1 MNEELALVL
10 AGVRRFI
17 RRDIW
22 LHEKRLN
29 ANATRLPDQVFD
41 ELHGRVD
48 EMGLDH
54 LLAPPGC
61 GYGPELSEAERARVV
76 EETSQHRAGAISAG
90 YGLFDPDPSPQL
102 YAATEQQRAAFLT
115 PLLEREARCFRGFG
129 DPDLAGLPTDG
140 VRLRA
145 LRRDGEWMLDG
156 TKVFVADA
164 TDADLG
170 IVYAHT
176 EYERGERDGVSAFV
190 VETSRT
196 GFQRWREWPTISLGR
211 DTWELNLSALKLPD
225 LNLLGEA
232 GDASAF
238 GNDPVLRRRMLSAAQ
253 LTGVAS
259 AAQDMAR
266 GQVWSR
272 PEHGIPIAQGQRA
285 QLALADSEIAIR
297 ASRELYLAAAA
308 ECDEGALTVEGRVV
322 GAGVRER
329 GRDRR
334 GRPHPGAA
342 WPARALGRPTAGALG
357 ARPAHP
363 PRRRGRPHPTAPP
376 HRAAADDDV
385 QEVGGSS
392 RAAAAISSR
401 PRGVIG
407 GLWRGPRTS
416 R

>member
-29 ANATRLPDQVFD
+29 TNATRLPDQVFD
-41 ELHGRVD
+41 ELHVRVD

-61 GYGPELSEAERARVV
+61 GYGPELGEAERARVV
-76 EETSQHRAGAISAG
+76 EETSQHRAGAISAS
-90 YGLFDPDPSPQL
+90 YGLFDPDPPPQL
-102 YAATEQQRAAFLT
+102 YAATDQQRAAFLT

-129 DPDLAGLPTDG
+129 DPDLADLSTDG

-164 TDADLG
+164 SDAAFG

-196 GFQRWREWPTISLGR
+196 GFQRWREWPTISAGR

-232 GDASAF
+232 GEASAF

-272 PEHGIPIAQGQRA
+272 HEGGVPIAHGQRA

-297 ASRELYLAAAA
+297 RAAN
-308 ECDEGALTVEGRVV
+308 CIWRQ
-322 GAGVRER
+322 
-329 GRDRR
+329 
-334 GRPHPGAA
+334 RPSA
-342 WPARALGRPTAGALG
+342 ARARSRWKARCRRWRSRARRRSAWSTAPWSCMARSRSRPTCRWSVGRATY
-357 ARPAHP
+357 ARAMP
-363 PRRRGRPHPTAPP
+363 PRAAPVNS
-376 HRAAADDDV
+376 AC
-385 QEVGGSS
+385 
-392 RAAAAISSR
+392 
-401 PRGVIG
+401 
-407 GLWRGPRTS
+407 
-416 R
+416 

>member
-1 MNEELALVL
+1 MNEELALVV

-17 RRDIW
+17 RRDVW
-22 LHEKRLN
+22 LHEKRLGT
-29 ANATRLPDQVFD
+29 NATRLPDQVFD
-41 ELHGRVD
+41 ELHVRVD

-61 GYGPELSEAERARVV
+61 GYGPELGEAERARVV
-76 EETSQHRAGAISAG
+76 EETSQHRAGAISAS
-90 YGLFDPDPSPQL
+90 YGLFDPDPPPQL

-145 LRRDGEWMLDG
+145 LRRAGEWMLDG

-164 TDADLG
+164 TDADFG

-190 VETSRT
+190 VETNRT
-196 GFQRWREWPTISLGR
+196 GFQRWREWPTISVGR
-211 DTWELNLSALKLPD
+211 DTWELNLSAVKLPE

-232 GDASAF
+232 GGASAF
-238 GNDPVLRRRMLSAAQ
+238 GNDPVLRRRVFSAAQ

-272 PEHGIPIAQGQRA
+272 REGGIPIAQGQRA

-297 ASRELYLAAAA
+297 ASRELYLSGAA
-308 ECDEGALTVEGRVV
+308 ECDEGALTLEAALSALAFASEAAIGVV
-322 GAGVRER
+322 DRTLELHGPVALSADLPLER
-329 GRDRR
+329 WARDLRTR
-334 GRPHPGAA
+334 HAA
-342 WPARALGRPTAGALG
+342 
-357 ARPAHP
+357 
-363 PRRRGRPHPTAPP
+363 
-376 HRAAADDDV
+376 
-385 QEVGGSS
+385 EGGSTQQ
-392 RAAAAISSR
+392 RLLIAQR
-401 PRGVIG
+401 
-407 GLWRGPRTS
+407 LTTTFKK
-416 R
+416 